1 MALSTTDLTESS
13 GGGMAKTLSPG
24 NHELK
29 INSVRLDEFKF
40 IEGAYH
46 LLMEMETKPIDGF
59 EGFMIDR
66 EDESKGR
73 YAGQI
78 GRIKASQYAF
88 ADGETK
94 SGIKIQRDRSIL
106 MFLKNLSN
114 ALDINDWFAEQDNQ
128 HETIED
134 FVEAFNKTAPYQDKY
149 LHVCLAGKEYENRSG
164 YIAYD
169 CWLAKA
175 ENKKYGYTSTP
186 ENLLKYDESKHLRKI
201 ENKPV
206 SSFGNDDD
214 DDDLSIPM
222 KTSSDFNLD

>member
-1 MALSTTDLTESS
+1 MALSTTDLAS
-13 GGGMAKTLSPG
+13 GSNGLPKTIAPG

-29 INSVRLDEFKF
+29 INNIKLDEFRF

-46 LLMEMETKPIDGF
+46 IILETETKPIDDF

-66 EDESKGR
+66 NDESKGH
-73 YAGQI
+73 YKGQI
-78 GRIKASQYAF
+78 GRVKASQYAF

-114 ALDINDWFAEQDNQ
+114 ALDINDWFTEQDNQ

-134 FVEAFNKTAPYQDKY
+134 FVQAFNSTAPYQDKY
-149 LHVCLAGKEYENRSG
+149 LHCCIAGKEYENKSG

-169 CWLAKA
+169 CWFAKA
-175 ENKKYGYTSTP
+175 QNKKYGYASTA
-186 ENLLKYDESKHLRKI
+186 ETMLAYDESKHLRKI

-206 SSFGNDDD
+206 ESFGNDS
-214 DDDLSIPM
+214 DDLSIPM

>member
-1 MALSTTDLTESS
+1 MALSTTDLTTE
-13 GGGMAKTLSPG
+13 GGTGKGIPKTIGPG

-29 INSVRLDEFKF
+29 INSVRLDSFRF

-46 LLMEMETKPIDGF
+46 LILDMETKPIDGF
-59 EGFMIDR
+59 EGFLRDR
-66 EDESKGR
+66 DDESKGK
-73 YAGQI
+73 YEGQI
-78 GRIKASQYAF
+78 GRVKASQYAF

-114 ALDINDWFAEQDNQ
+114 ALGITDWFTEQDNK
-128 HETIED
+128 HETIEE
-134 FVEAFNKTAPYQDKY
+134 FVKAFNDTAPYQDKY
-149 LHVCLAGKEYENRSG
+149 LHTCLAGKEYENKSG

-169 CWLAKA
+169 CWFAKA
-175 ENKKYGYTSTP
+175 KNKMYGYTPNP
-186 ENLLKYDESKHLRKI
+186 EAVQVYDESKHLRKI

-206 SSFGNDDD
+206 ESFGN

-222 KTSSDFNLD
+222 KTSADFNLD

>member
-1 MALSTTDLTESS
+1 MALSTTDLQGGT
-13 GGGMAKTLSPG
+13 GGGLPKTIAPG

-40 IEGAYH
+40 IEGAFH
-46 LLMEMETKPIDGF
+46 LMFEMETKPIEGF
-59 EGFMIDR
+59 EGFMKNR
-66 EDESKGR
+66 NDESKGH

-78 GRIKASQYAF
+78 GRVKASQYAF

-94 SGIKIQRDRSIL
+94 SGIKIQRDRSIML
-106 MFLKNLSN
+106 FLKNLST
-114 ALDINDWFAEQDNQ
+114 ALGITDWFAEQDNK

-134 FVEAFNKTAPYQDKY
+134 FVKAFNETAPYQDKY
-149 LHVCLAGKEYENRSG
+149 LHTCLAGKEYENKSG

-169 CWLAKA
+169 CWFAKA
-175 ENKKYGYTSTP
+175 QNRKYGYAPDAGTVL
-186 ENLLKYDESKHLRKI
+186 EYNESKHLRKI

-206 SSFGNDDD
+206 ESFGNDDE
-214 DDDLSIPM
+214 LTIPM

>member
-1 MALSTTDLTESS
+1 MALSTTDLTTEGGS
-13 GGGMAKTLSPG
+13 GKGMPKTIGPG

-29 INSVRLDEFKF
+29 INNIRLDSFRF

-46 LLMEMETKPIDGF
+46 LILDMETKPIDGF
-59 EGFMIDR
+59 EGFLRDR
-66 EDESKGR
+66 DDESKGK
-73 YAGQI
+73 YEGQI
-78 GRIKASQYAF
+78 GRVKASQYAF

-114 ALDINDWFAEQDNQ
+114 ALEITDWFTEQDNK
-128 HETIED
+128 HETIEE
-134 FVEAFNKTAPYQDKY
+134 FVKAFNDTAPYQDKY
-149 LHVCLAGKEYENRSG
+149 LHTCLAGKEYENKSG

-169 CWLAKA
+169 CWFAKA
-175 ENKKYGYTSTP
+175 KNKMYGYTP
-186 ENLLKYDESKHLRKI
+186 NVEAVQVYDESKHLRKI

-206 SSFGNDDD
+206 ESFGS

-222 KTSSDFNLD
+222 KTSADFNLD

>member
-1 MALSTTDLTESS
+1 MALSTTDLSTGSGSS
-13 GGGMAKTLSPG
+13 GMPKTFGPG

-29 INSVRLDEFKF
+29 INSVRLDEFRF
-40 IEGAYH
+40 IENAFH
-46 LLMEMETKPIDGF
+46 LMLEMETKPIEGF

-66 EDESKGR
+66 NDESKGH
-73 YAGQI
+73 YKGQI
-78 GRIKASQYAF
+78 GRVKASQYAF

-106 MFLKNLSN
+106 MFLKNLST
-114 ALDINDWFAEQDNQ
+114 ALGITDWFAEQDDK

-134 FVEAFNKTAPYQDKY
+134 FVKAFNETAPYQDKY
-149 LHVCLAGKEYENRSG
+149 LYTCLAGKEYENKSG

-169 CWLAKA
+169 CWFAKA
-175 ENKKYGYTSTP
+175 QNRKYGYAPNAETVLP
-186 ENLLKYDESKHLRKI
+186 YDESKHLRKI

-206 SSFGNDDD
+206 ESFGNDN
-214 DDDLSIPM
+214 DDLTIPM

>member
-1 MALSTTDLTESS
+1 MALSTTDLTTEGNGS
-13 GGGMAKTLSPG
+13 GMPKTIAPG

-46 LLMEMETKPIDGF
+46 LLLEMETKPIDGF
-59 EGFMIDR
+59 EGFLKDR

-73 YAGQI
+73 YEGQI
-78 GRIKASQYAF
+78 GRVKGSQYAF

-114 ALDINDWFAEQDNQ
+114 ALGITDWFAEQDNK

-134 FVEAFNKTAPYQDKY
+134 FVKAFNDTAPYQDKY
-149 LHVCLAGKEYENRSG
+149 LHTCLAGKEYENKSG

-169 CWLAKA
+169 CWFAKA
-175 ENKKYGYTSTP
+175 QNRKYAYGTSP
-186 ENLLKYDESKHLRKI
+186 DAVLQYNESKHLRKI

-206 SSFGNDDD
+206 ESFGD